1 VLQPSFCQ
9 IVTLTSTSTLTK
21 EAEAE
26 AEAPPAEVK
35 VDCNFVI
42 QPLQVVVVLPV
53 VEHLGLAN
61 LQ

>member
-1 VLQPSFCQ
+1 MLATDVVMRAGAVQVQPVQ
-9 IVTLTSTSTLTK
+9 
-21 EAEAE
+21 

-35 VDCNFVI
+35 VDCNSVI